1 MRLTLRFLIKSF
13 VVVVTLLFLLPL
25 LVNQLDSKEQQNQ
38 NKFKVSG
45 HV

>member
-38 NKFKVSG
+38 NKSKVSG